1 MASLKELE
9 AAVERYRTLLA
20 EAEAAL
26 DAARRREPRV
36 GDFARS
42 TLTNFYGRITKVN
55 VRSSGQTW
63 VEITPYLAPN
73 LPGRNT
79 LDLFDAWE
87 LIDEPVASAE
97 ALPSSPLEVVVE
109 LTSRIGEFRSDVGPR
124 AA

>member
-1 MASLKELE
+1 MPSLKELE

-20 EAEAAL
+20 EAETAL
-26 DAARRREPRV
+26 QAARKRGPQV

-42 TLTNFYGRITKVN
+42 TLTNFYGRITRVN
-55 VRSSGQTW
+55 VRPSGQTW

-87 LIDEPVASAE
+87 LIDEPAVESPHAT
-97 ALPSSPLEVVVE
+97 PSHLEVIVE
-109 LTSRIGEFRSDVGPR
+109 LTSRIGDFRSDAGPQ

>member
-26 DAARRREPRV
+26 EAAKTRTPRV

-42 TLTNFYGRITKVN
+42 TLTNFYGRITKVS

-79 LDLFDAWE
+79 LDLFEAWE
-87 LIDEPVASAE
+87 LIDEPVGGNAE
-97 ALPSSPLEVVVE
+97 ALPSHLEVVVE